1 MTYESRQ
8 IKTDERRCRRFLAGI
23 RLQKRDEKT
32 KTIHLPPSNTY
43 MPTYIPKDTKIVG
56 DGDV

>member
-1 MTYESRQ
+1 
-8 IKTDERRCRRFLAGI
+8 LAGI